1 MKPNRALLTFGTLV
15 FALGWNT
22 HARASDEVAL
32 SFELEPTVQDD
43 LVEETP
49 EPAAAE
55 PPPQTLVAAEA
66 PLPIPPGAENP
77 PLSGDTTWPAGVYG
91 GVDAIALGN
100 VHSVRELLPAPPPA
114 TAPVQ
119 VAAAIKPVEEP
130 EKPPEELGIFP
141 EEDIDNLIALNLD
154 LTPRDR
160 RDEASET
167 LTNTAAAPAKAE
179 LPAIAPPQD
188 PIQAI
193 FEGGTDSLVARAV
206 GSAEGTRTPEG
217 HKNPAYFGHVDPGNG
232 VWNMGTFSYQHGAN
246 TPEEA
251 DARQLK
257 RLQNQTQVLQVK
269 AQEKGLDLTQEELL
283 NGIDLANQAPLA
295 ALDRGGYIDWLKE
308 AHNLG
313 MTGSEAIIWAR
324 TRSFIDPDTQRW
336 NAPGLGNNVYS
347 ISHDQERRANAIARA
362 IHATALVTR
371 VAQVPQ
377 KEAAQPEPPEQP
389 QPMTTLPPV
398 ALDLALKRTSE
409 AASAIAANTSQSSPS
424 ADTEEIAN
432 SAAKS
437 GEVGLQFAQNSV
449 DSAQDSVQATSIR
462 PAEGVREAS
471 STEQALAQAE
481 LGADDEQAE
490 LQAAGTVSPDRIA
503 ADLAHAEVLFTSTK
517 TETVRIAD
525 ADAEVEPSASS
536 TADNLASESPQESFP
551 TVKDKTVEA
560 PHSESLPDES
570 DRDEGDANASIA
582 VSEEELAT
590 ISLGALSEDEEAVM
604 AASLGDAVADVA
616 QKAETNPTPDAASAE
631 TDDTVE
637 DLEETVEPP
646 VLDPAA
652 IAETASALPF
662 TPPKV
667 FAPQEDHQEKQRDK
681 VKRTAKDAPA
691 KVADAPDN
699 TANLLESLNRLQR
712 NIREE
717 L

>member
-1 MKPNRALLTFGTLV
+1 MKPYRALLTFGTLV

-43 LVEETP
+43 VVEETP
-49 EPAAAE
+49 EPVAAE

-114 TAPVQ
+114 PAPVQ

-154 LTPRDR
+154 LTPREK
-160 RDEASET
+160 RDKAPKTPTE
-167 LTNTAAAPAKAE
+167 TAAVPAKAE
-179 LPAIAPPQD
+179 LPAIAPPTD

-217 HKNPAYFGHVDPGNG
+217 HKNPAYFGHIDPGNG

-362 IHATALVTR
+362 INATALVTR
-371 VAQVPQ
+371 VAQVPPEQ
-377 KEAAQPEPPEQP
+377 PAQQEPPEQP

-424 ADTEEIAN
+424 ADSEEIAN
-432 SAAKS
+432 AAKS

-449 DSAQDSVQATSIR
+449 SPAQDAVQEASIR
-462 PAEGVREAS
+462 SAEGATEAS
-471 STEQALAQAE
+471 TTEQALAQTE
-481 LGADDEQAE
+481 PIADDDQAE
-490 LQAAGTVSPDRIA
+490 PQAAGTVSPDRIA
-503 ADLAHAEVLFTSTK
+503 ADLANAEVLFTSTT
-517 TETVRIAD
+517 TETARIAD
-525 ADAEVEPSASS
+525 ADAEVEQSASS
-536 TADNLASESPQESFP
+536 TADNLATESPQEP
-551 TVKDKTVEA
+551 PQTVANKTVEA
-560 PHSESLPDES
+560 PNNERSPDETE
-570 DRDEGDANASIA
+570 RDEGDANASIA
-582 VSEEELAT
+582 ASEEELAT
-590 ISLGALSEDEEAVM
+590 IAFGALSEDEEAVI
-604 AASLGDAVADVA
+604 AASLGDAEADVA
-616 QKAETNPTPDAASAE
+616 QNAETNPPPDAALA
-631 TDDTVE
+631 DTANAVE
-637 DLEETVEPP
+637 DVEEIVEPP
-646 VLDPAA
+646 AFDSAA

-662 TPPKV
+662 TPPKI

-681 VKRTAKDAPA
+681 VKRTAEDAPA
-691 KVADAPDN
+691 KVADAPDS

>member
-1 MKPNRALLTFGTLV
+1 MKPYRALLTFGTLV

-43 LVEETP
+43 VVEETP
-49 EPAAAE
+49 EPVAAE

-114 TAPVQ
+114 PAPVQ

-154 LTPRDR
+154 LTPRDK
-160 RDEASET
+160 RDKAPET
-167 LTNTAAAPAKAE
+167 PTKTAAAPAKAE
-179 LPAIAPPQD
+179 LSAIAPPKD
-188 PIQAI
+188 AIQAI

-246 TPEEA
+246 TPEDA

-257 RLQNQTQVLQVK
+257 RLQHQTQVLQVK

-308 AHNLG
+308 AHKLG

-347 ISHDQERRANAIARA
+347 ISHDQERRAKAIARA
-362 IHATALVTR
+362 INATALVTR
-371 VAQVPQ
+371 VAQVPPEQ
-377 KEAAQPEPPEQP
+377 PAQQEPPEQP

-424 ADTEEIAN
+424 ADSGEITNA
-432 SAAKS
+432 AAKS

-449 DSAQDSVQATSIR
+449 SPASDSVQEASIR
-462 PAEGVREAS
+462 PAEGATEAS
-471 STEQALAQAE
+471 FPERALAQTKPI
-481 LGADDEQAE
+481 ADDEKAE
-490 LQAAGTVSPDRIA
+490 PQAAGTVSPDRIV
-503 ADLAHAEVLFTSTK
+503 ADLANAEVLFTSTT
-517 TETVRIAD
+517 TETARIAD
-525 ADAEVEPSASS
+525 ADAEVEQSASS
-536 TADNLASESPQESFP
+536 TTDNLATESPQEP
-551 TVKDKTVEA
+551 PQTVANKTVEA
-560 PHSESLPDES
+560 PNNGRSPDETEH
-570 DRDEGDANASIA
+570 DEGDANASIA
-582 VSEEELAT
+582 ASEEELAT
-590 ISLGALSEDEEAVM
+590 IAFGALSEDEEAVI
-604 AASLGDAVADVA
+604 AASLGDAEADLA
-616 QKAETNPTPDAASAE
+616 QNAETNPAPDAALAVSANA
-631 TDDTVE
+631 VE
-637 DLEETVEPP
+637 DVEETVEPP
-646 VLDPAA
+646 AIDSAA
-652 IAETASALPF
+652 IAKTASALPF

-667 FAPQEDHQEKQRDK
+667 FAPQEDHPEQLTQRK
-681 VKRTAKDAPA
+681 VLRDGRKKLSMNERQS
-691 KVADAPDN
+691 VSSSPD
-699 TANLLESLNRLQR
+699 
-712 NIREE
+712 
-717 L
+717 